1 MRNRRTELGRA
12 RAREKGEVSNLGGGR
27 AVDAGEAP
35 ALEKMPCGGGGDRV
49 SNIGSRASWSFNRG
63 RGRRRRVSRRGDGA
77 IIGSGTR
84 GSASIVGRGGRAA
97 GSMSPLGVVVA
108 IGAVVAP
115 AAISVKAVPA
125 FAAPINP
132 AFVVVS
138 ASPIGFTGTWW
149 FAIDG
154 GPFAGILTFGFGLGL
169 VVRTIFGGRE
179 PVMGEKK
186 FLVPFGGTVFETN
199 IVAKDRV
206 TDVLEGS
213 QKTAEFING
222 ASLETFLKN
231 TSKIGGGSAT

>member
-1 MRNRRTELGRA
+1 MRSKRAKLGRA
-12 RAREKGEVSNLGGGR
+12 RAKARGKVFNQGDRR
-27 AVDAGEAP
+27 AFNAGEAP

-49 SNIGSRASWSFNRG
+49 SNIGSRASWTFNRG
-63 RGRRRRVSRRGDGA
+63 RGRRRRGSRRGDGA

-97 GSMSPLGVVVA
+97 GSTSPLGVVVA

-138 ASPIGFTGTWW
+138 ASLIGFTGTWW
-149 FAIDG
+149 CAIDG
-154 GPFAGILTFGFGLGL
+154 GPFGGILSFGFGLGL

-222 ASLETFLKN
+222 ASLETFLEN
-231 TSKIGGGSAT
+231 TSEIVGGGAT